1 MRVRILRILDGFLET
16 LVPPPVLAALAAALM
31 WAIAGAWPELRLD
44 IPAARWIAL
53 ALAAP
58 GLLLD
63 FVGVLA
69 FLRARTTVNPM
80 RPHKARELVTGGPYA
95 WTRNPMYLGWVPILA
110 GWAIYLEHPLTLL
123 VVPLFVAYLTRF
135 QIVPEERMLRQRFGA
150 KFEAYARNVRRWI

>member
-1 MRVRILRILDGFLET
+1 MRFRFLET
-16 LVPPPVLAALAAALM
+16 LVPPPVVAALAAALM
-31 WAIAGAWPELRLD
+31 WGIARAWPELGVD
-44 IPAARWIAL
+44 IPAARQIAL

-63 FVGVLA
+63 FVGVLT

-80 RPHKARELVTGGPYA
+80 RPHKARELVTGGLYA

-110 GWAIYLEHPLTLL
+110 GWAVYLEQPLTLL

-135 QIVPEERMLRQRFGA
+135 QIIPEESALRQRFGA
-150 KFEAYARNVRRWI
+150 GFDAYARKVRRWI

>member
-1 MRVRILRILDGFLET
+1 MQFLET
-16 LVPPPVLAALAAALM
+16 LVPPPVVAALAATLM
-31 WAIAGAWPELRLD
+31 WVVARAWPELRMD

-63 FVGVLA
+63 FAGVLA

-80 RPHKARELVTGGPYA
+80 RPHKARELVTGGLYA
-95 WTRNPMYLGWVPILA
+95 WTRNPMYLGWIPILA

-135 QIVPEERMLRQRFGA
+135 QIIPEERALTAAFG
-150 KFEAYARNVRRWI
+150 EAYREYSRRVRRWV

>member
-1 MRVRILRILDGFLET
+1 MRFFET
-16 LVPPPVLAALAAALM
+16 LVPPPVVATLAAALM
-31 WAIAGAWPELRLD
+31 WVIAGAWPELRVD
-44 IPAARWIAL
+44 IPAARWVAL

-63 FVGVLA
+63 FAGVLA

-80 RPHKARELVTGGPYA
+80 RPHKARELVTGGLYA
-95 WTRNPMYLGWVPILA
+95 WTRNPMYLGWIPILA

-135 QIVPEERMLRQRFGA
+135 QIIPEERALAAAFGA
-150 KFEAYARNVRRWI
+150 EFDRYARRVRRWV

>member
-1 MRVRILRILDGFLET
+1 MRFLET
-16 LVPPPVLAALAAALM
+16 LVPPPVVAALAAALM
-31 WAIAGAWPELRLD
+31 WVIARAWPELRVD

-63 FVGVLA
+63 FAGVLA

-80 RPHKARELVTGGPYA
+80 RPHKARELVTGGLYA
-95 WTRNPMYLGWVPILA
+95 WTRNPMYLGWIPILA

-135 QIVPEERMLRQRFGA
+135 QIIPEERALAAAFGD
-150 KFEAYARNVRRWI
+150 AYREYSRRVRRWV